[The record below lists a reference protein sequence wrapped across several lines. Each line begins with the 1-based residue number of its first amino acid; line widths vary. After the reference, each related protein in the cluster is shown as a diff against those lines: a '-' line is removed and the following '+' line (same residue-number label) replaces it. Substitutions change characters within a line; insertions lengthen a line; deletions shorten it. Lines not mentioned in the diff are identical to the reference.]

1 MTGSGLDFILLYVS
15 VAKIYAYF
23 KRSDNFIP
31 SQTPPQAYL
40 PPPVLAFL
48 SLRFRLLAANPSR
61 PDGGDNRCLDGDGI
75 MIGRNGSKPE
85 CASAGGQ
92 GHAGRAPMSGHS
104 KWSTIKRQK
113 GAADAKR
120 GQLFTKLARE
130 IAVAAREGLPD
141 PDLNVRLRI
150 AVDRA
155 RAANM
160 PKDNIERAIERA
172 AGAGNTD
179 NFDEVYYEGYGPG
192 GTALMILALT
202 DNRNRTVGEVRALLT
217 RSGGTLGESG
227 TVGWMFDRVGYIEI
241 EANGTDPDEL
251 ALVAIDAGASDVQV
265 EDGSVAIYT
274 ETQELHTVGQALQDA
289 GFELTAQQLTMKPK
303 TLVNPEPDQA
313 VKAIRLVEK
322 LEDLDDVQEVF
333 TNLDISDDVLALA
346 TA

>member
-1 MTGSGLDFILLYVS
+1 
-15 VAKIYAYF
+15 
-23 KRSDNFIP
+23 
-31 SQTPPQAYL
+31 
-40 PPPVLAFL
+40 
-48 SLRFRLLAANPSR
+48 
-61 PDGGDNRCLDGDGI
+61 
-75 MIGRNGSKPE
+75 
-85 CASAGGQ
+85 
-92 GHAGRAPMSGHS
+92 MSGHS

-141 PDLNVRLRI
+141 PDLNVRLRL

-172 AGAGNTD
+172 AGASNTD
-179 NFDEVYYEGYGPG
+179 NFDEVFYEGYGPG
-192 GTALMILALT
+192 GTALMIQAMT

-227 TVGWMFDRVGYIEI
+227 SVGWMFDHVGLIEL

-251 ALVAIDAGASDVQV
+251 ALVAIDVGASDVQV
-265 EDGSVAIYT
+265 EDGSVAVFT
-274 ETQELHTVGQALQDA
+274 ETQDLHKVGQALQEA
-289 GFELTAQQLTMKPK
+289 GFALGSSQLTMRPK
-303 TLVNPEPDQA
+303 TLVTPEPEVA
-313 VKAIRLVEK
+313 VKAIRLVER

-333 TNLDISDDVLALA
+333 TNLEITDDVLTLA

>member
-1 MTGSGLDFILLYVS
+1 
-15 VAKIYAYF
+15 
-23 KRSDNFIP
+23 
-31 SQTPPQAYL
+31 
-40 PPPVLAFL
+40 
-48 SLRFRLLAANPSR
+48 
-61 PDGGDNRCLDGDGI
+61 
-75 MIGRNGSKPE
+75 
-85 CASAGGQ
+85 
-92 GHAGRAPMSGHS
+92 MSGHS

-141 PDLNVRLRI
+141 PDLNVRLRL

-172 AGAGNTD
+172 SGASNSD
-179 NFDEVYYEGYGPG
+179 NYDEVYYEGYGPG
-192 GTALMILALT
+192 GTALMIQALT

-227 TVGWMFDRVGYIEI
+227 TVAWMFDRVGYIEI
-241 EANGTDPDEL
+241 EPNGTDPDEL
-251 ALVAIDAGASDVQV
+251 ALIAIDAGASDVQV
-265 EDGSVAIYT
+265 EDGDVTIYT
-274 ETQELHTVGQALQDA
+274 ETQDLHTVGQALQDA
-289 GFELTAQQLTMKPK
+289 GFSLSAQQLTMKPK
-303 TLVNPEPDQA
+303 TLVVPDPDQA

-333 TNLDISDDVLALA
+333 TNLDITDDVLALA